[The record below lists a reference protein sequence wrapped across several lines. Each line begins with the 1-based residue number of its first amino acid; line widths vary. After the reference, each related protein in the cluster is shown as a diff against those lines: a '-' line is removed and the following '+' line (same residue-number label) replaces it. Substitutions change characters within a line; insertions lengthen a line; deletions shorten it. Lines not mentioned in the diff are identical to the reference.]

1 MSGSTVN
8 KLNAFLTLGRVS
20 NLPTVWTN
28 CLAAWV
34 LNRLGQQLPLFELP
48 NTDAAQV
55 LTFQTGQWIWIFLGA
70 SLLYI
75 AGTTLNDAFDEEY
88 DRQHNQDRPIPAGI
102 LKCWEVWTV
111 GFIQLV
117 SGAAILY
124 LKADVSEIY
133 LGMLC
138 MTILAYDAVHKKW
151 AGSVLLMGGCRLFL
165 WWTIATA
172 GPDIAHDLTPLVLVW
187 SMALLLYIVGITFVA
202 RGEATGNLPAIPWPF
217 MLLYVQVLIGF
228 FFCLYS
234 GRWISLILVFLL
246 AYGIWKGVL
255 RAQLKGR
262 NIGRGVALWLALITL
277 GDALAMGL
285 VAPVWGLFILFAFP
299 LSIMIQ
305 RKYAA
310 T

>member
-1 MSGSTVN
+1 MFSTLVN
-8 KLNAFLTLGRVS
+8 KLHAFLTLGRVS

-48 NTDAAQV
+48 NTDAAQA
-55 LTFQTGQWIWIFLGA
+55 LTFQPEQWIWIFLGA

-88 DRQHNQDRPIPAGI
+88 DRQYNRDRPIPAGI
-102 LKCWEVWTV
+102 LKCWEVWAV

-124 LKADVSEIY
+124 FKSGVSEIY

-172 GPDIAHDLTPLVLVW
+172 GLDIAHELSPLVLVW
-187 SMALLLYIVGITFVA
+187 SIGLLLYIAGITFVA
-202 RGEATGNLPAIPWPF
+202 RGEATGNLPAVPWPF
-217 MLLYVQVLIGF
+217 MLLFVQVLLGL
-228 FFCLYS
+228 FFCVYT
-234 GRWISLILVFLL
+234 GRWITLVLVILL
-246 AYGIWKGVL
+246 AYGIWIGVL

-262 NIGRGVALWLALITL
+262 HIGRGVALWLALITL

-285 VAPVWGLFILFAFP
+285 VAPTWGLFALLGFP
-299 LSIMIQ
+299 LSIMMQ
-305 RKYAA
+305 KKFPA

>member
-1 MSGSTVN
+1 MSSSPVN
-8 KLNAFLTLGRVS
+8 KLHAFLTLGRVS

-48 NTDAAQV
+48 DTDAAQA

-88 DRQHNQDRPIPAGI
+88 DRQHNRDRPIPAGI
-102 LKCWEVWTV
+102 LKCWEVWAV
-111 GFIQLV
+111 GLIQLV

-124 LKADVSEIY
+124 FKSDVSEIY

-172 GPDIAHDLTPLVLVW
+172 GLDIAHELSPLVLVW
-187 SMALLLYIVGITFVA
+187 SIGLLLYIAGITFVA
-202 RGEATGNLPAIPWPF
+202 RGEATGNLPAVPWPF
-217 MLLYVQVLIGF
+217 MLLFVQVLLGL
-228 FFCLYS
+228 FFCVYT
-234 GRWISLILVFLL
+234 GRWITLVLVILL
-246 AYGIWKGVL
+246 AYGIWIGVL

-262 NIGRGVALWLALITL
+262 HIGRGVALWLALITL

-285 VAPVWGLFILFAFP
+285 VVPIWGLFALLGFP
-299 LSIMIQ
+299 LSIMMQ
-305 RKYAA
+305 KKFPA

>member
-1 MSGSTVN
+1 MSSSPVN
-8 KLNAFLTLGRVS
+8 KLHAFLTLGRVS

-48 NTDAAQV
+48 DTDAAQA

-88 DRQHNQDRPIPAGI
+88 DRQYNRDRPIPAGI
-102 LKCWEVWTV
+102 LKCWEVWAV

-124 LKADVSEIY
+124 FKSGVSEIY

-172 GPDIAHDLTPLVLVW
+172 GLDIAHELSPLVLVW
-187 SMALLLYIVGITFVA
+187 SIGLLLYIAGITFVA
-202 RGEATGNLPAIPWPF
+202 RGEATGNLPAVPWPF
-217 MLLYVQVLIGF
+217 MLLFVQVLLGL
-228 FFCLYS
+228 FFCVYT
-234 GRWISLILVFLL
+234 GRWITLVLVILL
-246 AYGIWKGVL
+246 AYGIWIGVL

-262 NIGRGVALWLALITL
+262 HIGRGVALWLALITL

-285 VAPVWGLFILFAFP
+285 VVPIWGLFALLGFP
-299 LSIMIQ
+299 LSIMMQ
-305 RKYAA
+305 KKFPA

>member
-1 MSGSTVN
+1 MFSTLVN
-8 KLNAFLTLGRVS
+8 KLHAFLTLGRVS

-48 NTDAAQV
+48 NTDAAQA
-55 LTFQTGQWIWIFLGA
+55 LTFQPEQWIWIFLGA

-88 DRQHNQDRPIPAGI
+88 DRQYNRDRPIPAGI
-102 LKCWEVWTV
+102 LKCWEVWAV

-124 LKADVSEIY
+124 FKSGVSEIY

-172 GPDIAHDLTPLVLVW
+172 GLDIAHELSPLVLVW
-187 SMALLLYIVGITFVA
+187 SMGLLLYIAGITFVA
-202 RGEATGNLPAIPWPF
+202 RGEATGNLPAVPWPF
-217 MLLYVQVLIGF
+217 MLLFVQVLLGL
-228 FFCLYS
+228 FFCVYT
-234 GRWISLILVFLL
+234 GRWITLVLVILL
-246 AYGIWKGVL
+246 AYGIWIGVL

-262 NIGRGVALWLALITL
+262 HIGRGVALWLALITL

-285 VAPVWGLFILFAFP
+285 VAPTWGLFALLGFP
-299 LSIMIQ
+299 LSIMMQ
-305 RKYAA
+305 KKFPA

>member
-1 MSGSTVN
+1 MSSSPVN
-8 KLNAFLTLGRVS
+8 KLHAFLTLGRVS

-48 NTDAAQV
+48 NTDAAQA
-55 LTFQTGQWIWIFLGA
+55 LTFQPEQWIWIFLGA

-88 DRQHNQDRPIPAGI
+88 DRQYNRDRPIPAGI
-102 LKCWEVWTV
+102 LKCWEVWAV

-124 LKADVSEIY
+124 FKSGVSEIY

-172 GPDIAHDLTPLVLVW
+172 GLDIAHELSPLVLVW
-187 SMALLLYIVGITFVA
+187 SMGLLLYIAGITFVA
-202 RGEATGNLPAIPWPF
+202 RGEATGNLPAVPWPF
-217 MLLYVQVLIGF
+217 MLLFVQVLLGL
-228 FFCLYS
+228 FFCVYT
-234 GRWISLILVFLL
+234 GRWITLVLVILL
-246 AYGIWKGVL
+246 AYGIWIGVL

-262 NIGRGVALWLALITL
+262 HIGRGVALWLALITL

-285 VAPVWGLFILFAFP
+285 VAPTWGLFALLGFP
-299 LSIMIQ
+299 LSIMMQ
-305 RKYAA
+305 KKYAA

>member
-1 MSGSTVN
+1 MSSSPVN
-8 KLNAFLTLGRVS
+8 KLHAFLTLGRVS

-48 NTDAAQV
+48 NTDAAQA
-55 LTFQTGQWIWIFLGA
+55 LTFQPEQWIWIFLGA

-88 DRQHNQDRPIPAGI
+88 DRQYNRDRPIPAGI
-102 LKCWEVWTV
+102 LKCWEVWAV

-124 LKADVSEIY
+124 FKSGVSEIY

-172 GPDIAHDLTPLVLVW
+172 GLDIAHELSPLVLVW
-187 SMALLLYIVGITFVA
+187 SMGLLLYIAGITFVA
-202 RGEATGNLPAIPWPF
+202 RGEATGNLPAVPWPF
-217 MLLYVQVLIGF
+217 MLLFVQVLLGL
-228 FFCLYS
+228 FFCVYT
-234 GRWISLILVFLL
+234 GRWITLVLVILL
-246 AYGIWKGVL
+246 AYGIWIGVL

-262 NIGRGVALWLALITL
+262 HIGRGVALWLALITL

-285 VAPVWGLFILFAFP
+285 VVPIWGLFALLGFP
-299 LSIMIQ
+299 LSIMMQ
-305 RKYAA
+305 KKFPA